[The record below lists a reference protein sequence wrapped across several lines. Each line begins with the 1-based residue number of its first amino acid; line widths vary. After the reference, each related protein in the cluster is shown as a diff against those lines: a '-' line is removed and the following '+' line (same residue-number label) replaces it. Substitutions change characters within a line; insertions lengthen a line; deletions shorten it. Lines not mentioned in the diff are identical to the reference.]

1 MGIKSK
7 IKSTQE
13 IVHSNG
19 IKILVHGPAK
29 AGKTRLCAT
38 TGNLAHTLII
48 SAEAGLLSLREYD
61 IPAIEVKSLPELRE
75 VYSYLQR
82 GDHDYRWICLDSISE
97 IAEVVL
103 AAEKGR
109 SKDARQA
116 YGEMADIMFAVLR
129 KFRDLPCNVV
139 MTAKQG
145 REEDNGRLLYV
156 PLLPGRQLTQNIA
169 YLFDEVFALRVAQ
182 KDDGTL
188 ARRLQTARD
197 TQYEAGDRSGALKMY
212 EPANLK
218 HIHDKIMAATLG
230 AQACTERSRSA
241 EPASPVAGNGAEQ

>member
-1 MGIKSK
+1 MDVKSK

-13 IVHSNG
+13 IVVSHG
-19 IKILVHGPAK
+19 IKVLVHGPAK

-38 TGNLAHTLII
+38 TGDLARTLII

-61 IPAIEVKSLPELRE
+61 IPAIEVATLQELRE
-75 VYSYLQR
+75 VYAYLQR

-109 SKDARQA
+109 CKDTRQA
-116 YGEMADIMFAVLR
+116 YGEMANIMFAVLKR
-129 KFRDLPCNVV
+129 FRDLPYNVV

-145 REEDNGRLLYV
+145 REEDNGQLLYV
-156 PLLPGRQLTQNIA
+156 PMLPGRQLAQNIA
-169 YLFDEVFALRVAQ
+169 YLFDEVFALRVMQ
-182 KDDGTL
+182 RDDGTL
-188 ARRLQTARD
+188 VRLLQTQRD
-197 TQYEAGDRSGALKMY
+197 AQYEAGDRSGALDMY

-218 HIHDKIMAATLG
+218 HIYDKIMAATRKVQG
-230 AQACTERSRSA
+230 N
-241 EPASPVAGNGAEQ
+241 PARAAVGNGSGS

>member
-1 MGIKSK
+1 MDIKNR

-13 IVHSNG
+13 IVIGHG
-19 IKILVHGPAK
+19 IKVLVHGPAK

-38 TGNLAHTLII
+38 TGDLAHTLII
-48 SAEAGLLSLREYD
+48 SAEAGLLSVREYD
-61 IPAIEVKSLPELRE
+61 IPAIEVKSLQELRE
-75 VYSYLQR
+75 VYHYLQR
-82 GDHDYRWICLDSISE
+82 GDHAYRWICLDSVSE

-103 AAEKGR
+103 AAEKGKTR
-109 SKDARQA
+109 DNRQA
-116 YGEMADIMFAVLR
+116 YGEMADIMLAVLK
-129 KFRDLPCNVV
+129 KFRDLPYNVV

-156 PLLPGRQLTQNIA
+156 PMLPGRQLTQNIA

-188 ARRLQTARD
+188 VRRLQTSRD
-197 TQYEAGDRSGALKMY
+197 TQYEAGDRSGALDMY

-218 HIHDKIMAATLG
+218 HVHDKIMAATLK
-230 AQACTERSRSA
+230 AQTE
-241 EPASPVAGNGAEQ
+241 PTGQVAGNGARN